1 MKLMQSRF
9 YNPRKLLSIEGSGA
23 EIKVIND
30 DYFYPSNDN
39 PFESLLDDI
48 LSSIYVSHSDLVIS
62 EHHLQDFERCT
73 DFYPVKYNK
82 NTNQSYASELCYFHP
97 ALEVFVLADTNL
109 SNEYDK
115 HIIEDG
121 LLRVSNVYYES
132 SNPNA
137 PVNIKTLFETYLQKY
152 QSSEAKVSILLK
164 DSEGLV
170 LKTQGIKPRPIELE
184 LMYNDDFVP
193 VHQHIKAKLT
203 NDSKG
208 VLLLHGVAGSGKT
221 NYIKWLTSQ
230 VPNKQFVFIPTNMI
244 NSLTD
249 PGFMSLLIDNKN
261 SILVL
266 EDCENYIAERT
277 AEDINTDVVSS
288 ILNIADGMLSDIL
301 ECQFICTFNSDL
313 SRVDSALLRKGR
325 LIAEYKFAPLD
336 TDKANAY
343 LRSIG
348 HDKLVSVPTIL
359 ADLTN
364 MDEDSYKAPVKE
376 TKIGFV

>member
-9 YNPRKLLSIEGSGA
+9 YKPRKILSIEGDGA
-23 EIKVIND
+23 EVKVID
-30 DYFYPSNDN
+30 DEYYYRSRSN
-39 PFESLLDDI
+39 PFESVLDNI
-48 LSSIYVSHSDLVIS
+48 LSGIYLSNSELVIS
-62 EHHLQDFERCT
+62 EHHLQDFARCT

-97 ALEVFVLADTNL
+97 TLEIFVLADTNL
-109 SNEYDK
+109 SDEYDK
-115 HIIEDG
+115 HIMEDG
-121 LLRVSNVYYES
+121 LLRVSNIYYES
-132 SNPNA
+132 SNPDA
-137 PVNIKTLFETYLQKY
+137 PANIEALLATYLQKY
-152 QSSEAKVSILLK
+152 QSNDAKVSILLK
-164 DSEGLV
+164 DTDGLV
-170 LKTQGIKPRPIELE
+170 FKTQSIKPRPIDLE
-184 LMYNDDFVP
+184 LMYNDDFLP
-193 VHQHIKAKLT
+193 VHKHIKDRLT
-203 NDSKG
+203 HHSKG

-221 NYIKWLTSQ
+221 NYIKWLTAQ
-230 VPNKQFVFIPTNMI
+230 VPNKQFVFVPTNMI

-261 SILVL
+261 AILVL

-277 AEDINTDVVSS
+277 VDDVNTDVVAS

-313 SRVDSALLRKGR
+313 SKVDSALLRKGR
-325 LIAEYKFAPLD
+325 LIAEYQFAPLT

-348 HDKLVSVPTIL
+348 HEQRVSVPATL
-359 ADLTN
+359 AELTN
-364 MDEDSYKAPVKE
+364 MDESSYKAVVKE

>member
-9 YNPRKLLSIEGSGA
+9 YKPRKILSIEGDGA
-23 EIKVIND
+23 EVKVID
-30 DYFYPSNDN
+30 DEYYYRSRSN
-39 PFESLLDDI
+39 PFESVLDNI
-48 LSSIYVSHSDLVIS
+48 LSGIYLSNSELVIS

-73 DFYPVKYNK
+73 DFYSVKYNK

-97 ALEVFVLADTNL
+97 TLEIFVLADTNL
-109 SNEYDK
+109 SDEYDK
-115 HIIEDG
+115 HIMEDG

-132 SNPNA
+132 SNPDA
-137 PVNIKTLFETYLQKY
+137 PANIETLLATYLQKY
-152 QSSEAKVSILLK
+152 QSNDAKVSILLK
-164 DSEGLV
+164 DTDGLV
-170 LKTQGIKPRPIELE
+170 FKTQRIKPRPIDLE
-184 LMYNDDFVP
+184 LMYNDDFLP
-193 VHQHIKAKLT
+193 VHKHIKDRLT
-203 NDSKG
+203 HHSKG

-221 NYIKWLTSQ
+221 NYIKWLTAQ
-230 VPNKQFVFIPTNMI
+230 VPNKQFVFVPTNMI

-261 SILVL
+261 AILVL

-277 AEDINTDVVSS
+277 VDDVNTDVVAS

-313 SRVDSALLRKGR
+313 SKVDSALLRKGR
-325 LIAEYKFAPLD
+325 LIAEYQFAPLT

-348 HDKLVSVPTIL
+348 HEQRVSVPATL
-359 ADLTN
+359 AELTN
-364 MDEDSYKAPVKE
+364 MDENSYKAVVKE